1 MKRASAEVG
10 TTTVLEK
17 KEIKKPGIGLVNK
30 VTPYRDLSWYIKWAG
45 TVFLLSAICVRASE
59 LSTQVDF
66 ILSLVGTGLWL
77 VVGLL
82 WHDRA
87 IIVINAAAVVLLSI
101 GLLNSLP
108 EGL

>member
-45 TVFLLSAICVRASE
+45 PVFLLSARDW
-59 LSTQVDF
+59 T
-66 ILSLVGTGLWL
+66 LVSRGS
-77 VVGLL
+77 
-82 WHDRA
+82 
-87 IIVINAAAVVLLSI
+87 AVVR
-101 GLLNSLP
+101 
-108 EGL
+108 